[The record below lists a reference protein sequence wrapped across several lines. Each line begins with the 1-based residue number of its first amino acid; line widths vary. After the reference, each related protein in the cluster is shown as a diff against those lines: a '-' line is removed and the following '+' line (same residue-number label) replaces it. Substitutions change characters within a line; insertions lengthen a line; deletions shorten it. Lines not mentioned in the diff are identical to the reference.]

1 MKIKKIL
8 PVTTISSLNINA
20 APIVRIFELTTD
32 ITRQNQY
39 KAVGIENLTTSIKT
53 EKTELLQCMFLTK
66 KITQV

>member
-8 PVTTISSLNINA
+8 PVTTISSLNIDA
-20 APIVRIFELTTD
+20 APLVRIFELTTD